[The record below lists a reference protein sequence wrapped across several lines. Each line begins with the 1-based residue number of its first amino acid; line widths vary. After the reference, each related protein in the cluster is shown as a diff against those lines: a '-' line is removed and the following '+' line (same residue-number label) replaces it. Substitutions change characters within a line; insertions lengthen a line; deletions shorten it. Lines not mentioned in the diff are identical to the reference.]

1 MVLIVSID
9 TFSVKGNVT
18 MERYGRCAAG
28 TKGGLQAS
36 ERNEPT
42 VYSRQPTVK
51 EQGFRIPASGVG
63 IRK

>member
-1 MVLIVSID
+1 
-9 TFSVKGNVT
+9 

-51 EQGFRIPASGVG
+51 EQGFRIRDSGFGSKSRKAMGQEEG
-63 IRK
+63 IGVWGT